1 MRQEHNEGHPAPAP
15 GHSGTGEQGP
25 DQVAPG
31 RHSDLAVSVYQ
42 PKVTLL
48 DTKPPTWQRIF
59 VDCSTALDGLHE
71 VIQAVFGWWNCHLHE
86 FEIGGD
92 RYGVPDPDWDFASPT
107 VDERTTRLDAVAS
120 EGASFLDFVGADLD
134 PAAFDPSDSSLN
146 LANVRNTKLGRVN
159 FVRCT
164 QLVARYHDTMTKN
177 MTVRLPDELAA
188 DTEALARVEGKS
200 VNETIK
206 DALSA
211 AIDQRRRDPKFK
223 QRVRQIIDED
233 RELLERL
240 AK

>member
-1 MRQEHNEGHPAPAP
+1 MAPSAAPTTVHQLRITIEGIDPPVWRRVLVP
-15 GHSGTGEQGP
+15 SSMT
-25 DQVAPG
+25 
-31 RHSDLAVSVYQ
+31 LA
-42 PKVTLL
+42 
-48 DTKPPTWQRIF
+48 R
-59 VDCSTALDGLHE
+59 LHK
-71 VIQAVFGWWNCHLHE
+71 VIQELFDWWDYHLHE